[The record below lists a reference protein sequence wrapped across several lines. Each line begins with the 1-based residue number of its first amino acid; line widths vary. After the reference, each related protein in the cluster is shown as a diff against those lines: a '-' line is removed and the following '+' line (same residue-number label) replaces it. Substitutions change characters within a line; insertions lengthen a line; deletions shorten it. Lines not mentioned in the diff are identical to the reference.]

1 MASAVVASDLAG
13 GDRVYFNRPGVALV
27 TWNPDLRAVCLESQ
41 GLHTSESQDVLDG
54 IIRALRAH
62 HGSRWLLDG
71 RKMKVI
77 KQADQDWITRNWL
90 PRAAA
95 AGLRLAAIVTPTSA
109 VAMTNIDDVARVSE
123 HGIDV
128 RFFSTV
134 EKAAEWLTGP
144 PARSAPAAF
153 SLPPSGGGSGRGA

>member
-1 MASAVVASDLAG
+1 
-13 GDRVYFNRPGVALV
+13 
-27 TWNPDLRAVCLESQ
+27 LRAVCLESQ
-41 GLHTSESQDVLDG
+41 GWADTGEAQAVLDA

-77 KQADQDWITRNWL
+77 KQSDQDWITMNWL

-95 AGLRLAAIVTPTSA
+95 AGLRLAAIVQPTSA
-109 VAMTNIDDVARVSE
+109 VAMSNVDDVARVSE
-123 HGIDV
+123 NGIDV

-134 EKAAEWLTGP
+134 ERAAEWLTGP
-144 PARSAPAAF
+144 PAAA
-153 SLPPSGGGSGRGA
+153 

>member
-1 MASAVVASDLAG
+1 MASAVVASALAG
-13 GDRVYFNRPGVALV
+13 GDHVYFNRPGVALV
-27 TWNPDLRAVCLESQ
+27 TWNPDLKAVCLESQ
-41 GLHTSESQDVLDG
+41 GWADTSESQAVLDA

-62 HGSRWLLDG
+62 RGSRWLLDG

-95 AGLRLAAIVTPTSA
+95 AGLRLAAIVMPTSA

-123 HGIDV
+123 NGIDV

-134 EKAAEWLTGP
+134 EKAAAWLTGP
-144 PARSAPAAF
+144 PGPPALTA
-153 SLPPSGGGSGRGA
+153 A

>member
-13 GDRVYFNRPGVALV
+13 GDRAYFNRPGVALI
-27 TWNPDLRAVCLESQ
+27 TWTPDLRAVCLESQ
-41 GLHTSESQDVLDG
+41 GLHPSESQDVLDAM
-54 IIRALRAH
+54 IRALRAH

-109 VAMTNIDDVARVSE
+109 VAMTNIDNVARVSE
-123 HGIDV
+123 NGIDV

-144 PARSAPAAF
+144 HALSAPAAF
-153 SLPPSGGGSGRGA
+153 SLLPSGGGLGSDQ

>member
-1 MASAVVASDLAG
+1 MASAVAPSDLAG
-13 GDRVYFNRPGVALV
+13 GDHVYFNRPGVALV

-41 GLHTSESQDVLDG
+41 VLHTSESQAVLDA

-71 RKMKVI
+71 RKMRVV
-77 KQADQDWITRNWL
+77 KQADQEWITKNWL
-90 PRAAA
+90 PRAAS
-95 AGLRLAAIVTPTSA
+95 AGLRLAAIVMPTSA

-123 HGIDV
+123 NGIDV

-134 EKAAEWLTGP
+134 EKAAAWLTSPPGP
-144 PARSAPAAF
+144 PALTAA
-153 SLPPSGGGSGRGA
+153 

>member
-1 MASAVVASDLAG
+1 MASAVAPSERAG

-27 TWNPDLRAVCLESQ
+27 TWNPDLKAVCLESS
-41 GLHTSESQDVLDG
+41 GLHTSEAQAVLDA

-71 RKMKVI
+71 RKMRVV
-77 KQADQDWITRNWL
+77 KQADQDWIAKNWL

-95 AGLRLAAIVTPTSA
+95 AGLKLAAIVQPTSA
-109 VAMTNIDDVARVSE
+109 VAMTNIDGVATVSE
-123 HGIDV
+123 NGIDV

-134 EKAAEWLTGP
+134 EKAARWLTGP
-144 PARSAPAAF
+144 LAPAA
-153 SLPPSGGGSGRGA
+153 G